1 MLVISQKTGDKIQLG
16 GGITISVLE
25 VKAGKVRLGIDAPRE
40 VSVKR
45 LGQTE
50 KDPFTKTDKKGN
62 QQSVGAKDS
71 KKVLDIESVKAD
83 TMSRLIF
90 SGQMT
95 ERLQVL
101 PSKGAYDFKGCI
113 EGSNPSLS
121 ATHSRYVKI
130 L

>member
-16 GGITISVLE
+16 GGITISVLD

-62 QQSVGAKDS
+62 QQSVWAKDS

-95 ERLQVL
+95 ERLKVL
-101 PSKGAYDFKGCI
+101 PC
-113 EGSNPSLS
+113 
-121 ATHSRYVKI
+121 
-130 L
+130 

>member
-16 GGITISVLE
+16 GGITISVLD

-62 QQSVGAKDS
+62 QQSVWAKDS
-71 KKVLDIESVKAD
+71 KKVLDIVSVKAD

-95 ERLQVL
+95 ERLKVL
-101 PSKGAYDFKGCI
+101 PC
-113 EGSNPSLS
+113 
-121 ATHSRYVKI
+121 
-130 L
+130 

>member
-50 KDPFTKTDKKGN
+50 KRSF
-62 QQSVGAKDS
+62 
-71 KKVLDIESVKAD
+71 
-83 TMSRLIF
+83 
-90 SGQMT
+90 
-95 ERLQVL
+95 
-101 PSKGAYDFKGCI
+101 
-113 EGSNPSLS
+113 
-121 ATHSRYVKI
+121 H
-130 L
+130 

>member
-50 KDPFTKTDKKGN
+50 KEPFTKTDKKCN

-95 ERLQVL
+95 ERLKVL
-101 PSKGAYDFKGCI
+101 PC
-113 EGSNPSLS
+113 
-121 ATHSRYVKI
+121 
-130 L
+130 

>member
-25 VKAGKVRLGIDAPRE
+25 VKAGKVHLGIDAPRE

-62 QQSVGAKDS
+62 Q
-71 KKVLDIESVKAD
+71 
-83 TMSRLIF
+83 
-90 SGQMT
+90 
-95 ERLQVL
+95 
-101 PSKGAYDFKGCI
+101 
-113 EGSNPSLS
+113 
-121 ATHSRYVKI
+121 
-130 L
+130 

>member
-40 VSVKR
+40 VSVNR

-62 QQSVGAKDS
+62 Q
-71 KKVLDIESVKAD
+71 
-83 TMSRLIF
+83 
-90 SGQMT
+90 
-95 ERLQVL
+95 
-101 PSKGAYDFKGCI
+101 
-113 EGSNPSLS
+113 
-121 ATHSRYVKI
+121 
-130 L
+130 

>member
-62 QQSVGAKDS
+62 QQSVGTKDG

-83 TMSRLIF
+83 TMSGLIF

-95 ERLQVL
+95 ERLKVL
-101 PSKGAYDFKGCI
+101 PC
-113 EGSNPSLS
+113 
-121 ATHSRYVKI
+121 
-130 L
+130 

>member
-25 VKAGKVRLGIDAPRE
+25 VKAGKVRLGIAAPRE

-62 QQSVGAKDS
+62 Q
-71 KKVLDIESVKAD
+71 
-83 TMSRLIF
+83 
-90 SGQMT
+90 
-95 ERLQVL
+95 
-101 PSKGAYDFKGCI
+101 
-113 EGSNPSLS
+113 
-121 ATHSRYVKI
+121 
-130 L
+130 

>member
-50 KDPFTKTDKKGN
+50 KEPFTKTDKKGN
-62 QQSVGAKDS
+62 QQSVEAKDS

-95 ERLQVL
+95 ERLKVL
-101 PSKGAYDFKGCI
+101 PC
-113 EGSNPSLS
+113 
-121 ATHSRYVKI
+121 
-130 L
+130 

>member
-40 VSVKR
+40 VTVKR

-62 QQSVGAKDS
+62 Q
-71 KKVLDIESVKAD
+71 
-83 TMSRLIF
+83 
-90 SGQMT
+90 
-95 ERLQVL
+95 
-101 PSKGAYDFKGCI
+101 
-113 EGSNPSLS
+113 
-121 ATHSRYVKI
+121 
-130 L
+130 

>member
-25 VKAGKVRLGIDAPRE
+25 VKAGKVRLCIDAPRE

-62 QQSVGAKDS
+62 Q
-71 KKVLDIESVKAD
+71 
-83 TMSRLIF
+83 
-90 SGQMT
+90 
-95 ERLQVL
+95 
-101 PSKGAYDFKGCI
+101 
-113 EGSNPSLS
+113 
-121 ATHSRYVKI
+121 
-130 L
+130 

>member
-50 KDPFTKTDKKGN
+50 KDPFTKQIKKAIN
-62 QQSVGAKDS
+62 
-71 KKVLDIESVKAD
+71 
-83 TMSRLIF
+83 
-90 SGQMT
+90 
-95 ERLQVL
+95 
-101 PSKGAYDFKGCI
+101 
-113 EGSNPSLS
+113 SL
-121 ATHSRYVKI
+121 
-130 L
+130 

>member
-50 KDPFTKTDKKGN
+50 KDPFTKGEFYKLN
-62 QQSVGAKDS
+62 
-71 KKVLDIESVKAD
+71 
-83 TMSRLIF
+83 
-90 SGQMT
+90 
-95 ERLQVL
+95 
-101 PSKGAYDFKGCI
+101 FK
-113 EGSNPSLS
+113 NLV
-121 ATHSRYVKI
+121 TKRN
-130 L
+130 